1 MSKNQP
7 PEKPYNAMQITVLLL
22 RMENK
27 LDDVVKGN
35 AANAKSDKEW
45 REKHEKANNEENL
58 RIHKRISLQ
67 RNLAASFGVVGIC
80 VGFTIG
86 AYEKITKLWPGG

>member
-1 MSKNQP
+1 MSKGQP

-22 RMENK
+22 RMETK

-35 AANAKSDKEW
+35 VENLKHVKAW
-45 REKHEKANNEENL
+45 QEKHEKANNEENL
-58 RIHKRISLQ
+58 RIHKRISFQ
-67 RNLAASFGVVGIC
+67 RNMSASFGVVGIC

-86 AYEKITKLWPGG
+86 AYEKLIKMVTGV